1 MTPQVFGEY
10 LLVARIAARSM
21 AEVFLAVR
29 LGDRSGRTLVLKR
42 PGLDERASGSVAE
55 ALRREAEALRGLDL
69 VGVVRLVDAGDL
81 GGLPFVVV
89 EHVRGVSLERLIEAG
104 AAREHAKTI
113 TRALADVLDR
123 LHKAGWVHGDV
134 SPSNVLVDDAGEVV
148 LVDFGLALREG
159 TARPGPSGTA
169 GYASPEA
176 ALGKP
181 ARFSD
186 DVYAWGVLA
195 AECRLGRPLFGER
208 ELPEAALRSEL
219 PRALDDLPQVLA
231 ALSVDPAQ
239 RPTIAVLRSDPSL
252 GAPDA
257 AALAARVEQLL
268 RGGSPPNAEPDASP
282 GPGARLTVHEGPP
295 VSAAPPALA
304 ISTVDPVRAAERPSR
319 APEPR
324 RTVVLLV
331 LAVAMLSALGV
342 GVVIGRRSARR
353 DVKTTITLPMVPAR
367 TELELDGKR
376 MLVPEAGRPIPIEP
390 GRHEVTVKY
399 GKRDPEAY
407 EFVAES
413 GDHLVIVPVAPAG
426 KPR

>member
-10 LLVARIAARSM
+10 LLVGRIAARSM

-69 VGVVRLVDAGDL
+69 AGVVRLADAGEL

-104 AAREHAKTI
+104 AAREHAPTI

-169 GYASPEA
+169 GYTSPEA

-195 AECRLGRPLFGER
+195 AECLLGRPLFGER
-208 ELPEAALRSEL
+208 ELPEAALRGEL
-219 PRALDDLPQVLA
+219 PRALDDLPHVKA
-231 ALSVDPAQ
+231 ALSADPAQ
-239 RPTIAVLRSDPSL
+239 RPTVAALRGDPSL

-257 AALAARVEQLL
+257 AGLAACVEQLL
-268 RGGSPPNAEPDASP
+268 RGATSAGAEPDIA
-282 GPGARLTVHEGPP
+282 GPGVRLTVHEGRS

-304 ISTVDPVRAAERPSR
+304 ISTVEPARTAERPSR
-319 APEPR
+319 APELR
-324 RTVVLLV
+324 RSVVLLV

-376 MLVPEAGRPIPIEP
+376 ILVPEAGRPIPIEP

-426 KPR
+426 KQR